1 MMPSV
6 GWLFEILSFGFE
18 FGKKLVK
25 VFLELFKHYVL
36 VSA

>member
-1 MMPSV
+1 MMPSI
-6 GWLFEILSFGFE
+6 GWLLEILTFGFE

-25 VFLELFKHYVL
+25 VFLELLKHDVL